1 MLLLW
6 ITTDIVRM
14 VADKF
19 LGRSEETRQLYSILK
34 PARKRSWRLRVSW
47 LVIYWLLCWTII
59 LLKNW
64 FDYTH
69 YRFGNLGLV
78 VTKIKFHKNLHL
90 GRFTPKT
97 CRIWDIQTWKETNL
111 GIWDLGLPNWGDEV
125 WVSVTE
131 FTAGYLI
138 VPKVQWPYMIICV
151 TIMDYQRPLIVLTVL
166 ESITLLNLKS
176 SDSIWNYYD
185 PAGYQ
190 VLFIKHLSTS
200 G

>member
-1 MLLLW
+1 MKIIVNILLL
-6 ITTDIVRM
+6 ITSVILWAEKV
-14 VADKF
+14 

-47 LVIYWLLCWTII
+47 LVIYWLLCWTTI

-78 VTKIKFHKNLHL
+78 VTKIKFHKNLQL

-97 CRIWDIQTWKETNL
+97 CREILLRDLVSQTRTWRKNTWWLET
-111 GIWDLGLPNWGDEV
+111 WGDEV

-131 FTAGYLI
+131 FITGYL
-138 VPKVQWPYMIICV
+138 C
-151 TIMDYQRPLIVLTVL
+151 T
-166 ESITLLNLKS
+166 KS
-176 SDSIWNYYD
+176 SMVLHDNLCDYFGLLEALDSTYCFREHC
-185 PAGYQ
+185 PLEFKKLRQ
-190 VLFIKHLSTS
+190 HLKL
-200 G
+200 

>member
-1 MLLLW
+1 MKIILDILLL
-6 ITTDIVRM
+6 ITTVIVRM
-14 VADKF
+14 VADKV

-97 CRIWDIQTWKETNL
+97 CRVWEIRTWKATNL
-111 GIWDLGLPNWGDEV
+111 GTWESQVETSSPKVGETKIGCRSQSSQRAIFV
-125 WVSVTE
+125 Q
-131 FTAGYLI
+131 
-138 VPKVQWPYMIICV
+138 KVQWPYKIICV
-151 TIMDYQRPLIVLTVL
+151 TSLDY
-166 ESITLLNLKS
+166 
-176 SDSIWNYYD
+176 
-185 PAGYQ
+185 
-190 VLFIKHLSTS
+190 
-200 G
+200 